1 MSNPENQG
9 IPKGKKRKKKLH
21 FGFVYLFLF
30 IFLSALIGF
39 SYLVKSFSPDIDVTI
54 GNNEAMTL
62 GESDM
67 DVEVKSIDER
77 LKWIQM
83 EDDLPSVALRNF
95 KEKNADELLDSDS
108 KDKKDKKDKNEQEN
122 KSDKDL
128 KDNKA
133 TKQAPVP
140 TIEDIKKTDFREIP
154 AAMPSKSA
162 SVSEKTAT
170 APEKIVPAPKP
181 SVTRVYFGSYSNIED
196 ATAIQNEVSKID
208 GSLSPYIKSVN
219 GSYIVQVGSFA
230 DKDRAVALVGKLKG
244 KGLSP
249 KISYEN

>member
-1 MSNPENQG
+1 MSNTENTG
-9 IPKGKKRKKKLH
+9 IPRGKKRKKKLH
-21 FGFVYLFLF
+21 FGYIYLFLF

-62 GESDM
+62 GESEM

-83 EDDLPSVALRNF
+83 EDDLPTVALRNI
-95 KEKNADELLDSDS
+95 KEKDIDEDLTKD
-108 KDKKDKKDKNEQEN
+108 KNDKKDSEN
-122 KSDKDL
+122 KSDKEQ
-128 KDNKA
+128 KENKP
-133 TKQAPVP
+133 TKTAPVP
-140 TIEDIKKTDFREIP
+140 TLEEIKKTDFREIP
-154 AAMPSKSA
+154 AAMP
-162 SVSEKTAT
+162 
-170 APEKIVPAPKP
+170 EKIIPLPKP
-181 SVTRVYFGSYSNIED
+181 SITRVYFGSYSNIED

-208 GSLSPYIKSVN
+208 ASLSPYIKSTN

-230 DKDRAVALVGKLKG
+230 DKDRAVALVSKLKA

-249 KISYEN
+249 KINYEN

>member
-1 MSNPENQG
+1 MSNPENAA

-39 SYLVKSFSPDIDVTI
+39 SYLVKSFSPDIDVSI
-54 GNNEAMTL
+54 GNNEALTL
-62 GESDM
+62 GESEM
-67 DVEVKSIDER
+67 EVEVKSVDER

-83 EDDLPSVALRNF
+83 EDDLPSVALRNMRD
-95 KEKNADELLDSDS
+95 KDIDENSYKDL
-108 KDKKDKKDKNEQEN
+108 KDKKDNDDKNEI
-122 KSDKDL
+122 KD
-128 KDNKA
+128 KDNKNDKDIKD
-133 TKQAPVP
+133 TKTEKKVPLP
-140 TIEDIKKTDFREIP
+140 TIDDIKKTDFREIP
-154 AAMPSKSA
+154 AAMPQKSA
-162 SVSEKTAT
+162 SEQT
-170 APEKIVPAPKP
+170 PEKVIPLPKP
-181 SVTRVYFGSYSNIED
+181 SITRVYFGSYSNIED
-196 ATAIQNEVSKID
+196 ATAIQNEVAKVD